1 MRIAVCR
8 ESVVRIQLTCR
19 RKELVICMVVP
30 SHIATIDMRIIDELF
45 EMSSGYVLDFSDRTF
60 AEFFETEI
68 GVDIDAPR
76 YHAEGSSKAKRLRY
90 FLKLSDANTRIR
102 VLSAIWEHRKAYHL
116 MRHVADTVPNAE
128 EQFRSLLERLGRNT
142 GQGQAHAPSPQQVPA
157 VNSGLY
163 HALAGKLLQIGG
175 LAPQTRGYAY
185 EGFWKELFNASGLA
199 GRSSF
204 RLVGEQIDGSFEL
217 ANETYLLEAKWQA
230 QQVGAADLRSF
241 NAKVE
246 DKAAWT
252 RGLFV
257 SESGFTEEGLLAFG
271 RGKRVV
277 CMDGL
282 DLYEMLDKRLSLSNV
297 LAAKVRRAAE
307 SGKPFVRV
315 RDLFP

>member
-1 MRIAVCR
+1 MLA
-8 ESVVRIQLTCR
+8 T
-19 RKELVICMVVP
+19 
-30 SHIATIDMRIIDELF
+30 SHIAAIDIRVIDQLF
-45 EMSSGYVLDFSDRTF
+45 EMGSGYVLDFSDRTF

-68 GVDIDAPR
+68 GVDIDNPR
-76 YHAEGSSKAKRLRY
+76 YCADGNSKAKRLRY
-90 FLKLSDANTRIR
+90 FLKVSDANTRIR
-102 VLSAIWEHRKAYHL
+102 VLSALWEHRKAYHL
-116 MRHVADTVPNAE
+116 MKRVQNPVPNAE
-128 EQFRSLLERLGRNT
+128 DQFRALLQRLGRNV
-142 GQGQAHAPSPQQVPA
+142 GQGHAHAPSVQQVPS
-157 VNSGLY
+157 VNIDLY
-163 HALAGKLLQIGG
+163 HVLKGKLLQIGG
-175 LAPQTRGYAY
+175 LAPQARGYAY

-204 RLVGEQIDGSFEL
+204 RLDGEQIDGSFEL

-257 SESGFTEEGLLAFG
+257 SESGFTEDGLFAFG

-282 DLYEMLDKRLSLSNV
+282 DLYEMLEKRLPLSDV

>member
-1 MRIAVCR
+1 
-8 ESVVRIQLTCR
+8 
-19 RKELVICMVVP
+19 MVGT
-30 SHIATIDMRIIDELF
+30 SHIAAIDMRVVDELF

-60 AEFFETEI
+60 AEFFQTEI

-102 VLSAIWEHRKAYHL
+102 VLSALWEHRKAYHL
-116 MRHVADTVPNAE
+116 TRRVEDTVPKAE
-128 EQFRSLLERLGRNT
+128 EQFRSLLQRLSRNT
-142 GQGQAHAPSPQQVPA
+142 GQGHTHAPSVQQVPP
-157 VNSGLY
+157 VNIHLF
-163 HALAGKLLQIGG
+163 HELKGKLLQISN
-175 LAPQTRGYAY
+175 LTPQTRGYAY
-185 EGFWKELFNASGLA
+185 EQFWKELFNASGLA

-217 ANETYLLEAKWQA
+217 ASETYLLEAKWQA

-257 SESGFTEEGLLAFG
+257 SESGFTEDGLLAFG

-282 DLYEMLDKRLSLSNV
+282 DLYEMLEKRLPLSDV

>member
-1 MRIAVCR
+1 
-8 ESVVRIQLTCR
+8 
-19 RKELVICMVVP
+19 MVGT
-30 SHIATIDMRIIDELF
+30 SHIAAIDMRAIDELF
-45 EMSSGYVLDFSDRTF
+45 EMGGGYVLDFSDRTF
-60 AEFFETEI
+60 ANFFETEMGI
-68 GVDIDAPR
+68 DIDDPR
-76 YHAEGSSKAKRLRY
+76 YRAEGTSKAKRLRY
-90 FLKLSDANTRIR
+90 FLKVSDANTRVR
-102 VLSAIWEHRKAYHL
+102 VLNALWEHRKAYHR
-116 MRHVADTVPNAE
+116 MRSITETIPDAE
-128 EQFRSLLERLGRNT
+128 QQFRFLLQRIARHT
-142 GQGQAHAPSPQQVPA
+142 VQAQAAAVHQVPK
-157 VNSGLY
+157 VQVDLYSGL
-163 HALAGKLLQIGG
+163 ASKLLQISG

-185 EGFWKELFNASGLA
+185 ERFWNELFNTGGLA

-217 ANETYLLEAKWQA
+217 SGETYLLEAKWQA
-230 QQVGAADLRSF
+230 QQVGVADLRAF

-257 SESGFTEEGLLAFG
+257 SESGFTEDGLAAFG

-282 DLYEMLDKRLSLSNV
+282 DLYETLNRRLPLSDV
-297 LAAKVRRAAE
+297 LNAKVRRAAE